1 MANTFTTLPRHPF
14 VLPKEVNLS
23 RITLIRE
30 IYRALINTGR
40 SYAAFTHKERELVDR
55 LKAKREIFDPMS
67 GYGLLMRYCSTAGI
81 KSFGVEYNLPQY
93 LWQLLCH
100 PANSENFLHAIK
112 IIRSQRARWPRTKAK
127 AVVSDE
133 FFPEESLRLLEQL
146 LDRIRQAIEKSF
158 DESTNLEQP
167 ALALL
172 LPFAGRLSCSIP
184 GDISTHTKV
193 GGMCV
198 LLDWERDYEAYLC
211 AIQTR
216 LDHIANTAVTRS
228 HKLVYGDARIYKF
241 PKQRF
246 RAMITSPPYPNH
258 RDFTSMF
265 APEHA
270 LLHELRVSENRAPR
284 QFSDRIIGSNFVS
297 NRPKNLPE
305 SKTALRF
312 LNDIKRL
319 ERNKTATYDDE
330 VYYIPYFENYF
341 IDLEKAYKNV
351 STACASSDFEGYIV
365 VVNNTHRNLVI
376 PVSEVVLEI
385 WIRLGFKATIFASNE
400 LFHIGTKNPR
410 ARGLRAK
417 HMEYIIK
424 VWR

>member
-1 MANTFTTLPRHPF
+1 MSKSPLRSPRHPY
-14 VLPKEVNLS
+14 VLPKEASLS

-40 SYAAFTHKERELVDR
+40 SYAAFTQRERELVDR
-55 LKAKREIFDPMS
+55 LKSSGEILDPMS
-67 GYGLLMRYCSTAGI
+67 GYGLLMRYCSTVGI

-93 LWQLLCH
+93 LWQILCH
-100 PANSENFLHAIK
+100 PAHTENFLRAIK
-112 IIRSQRARWPRTKAK
+112 VIRSRRARWPRP
-127 AVVSDE
+127 AVKVVASDE
-133 FFPEESLRLLEQL
+133 FFPEESLRIVGRLLRLTEQ
-146 LDRIRQAIEKSF
+146 AVEESFGEEK
-158 DESTNLEQP
+158 NLNQL
-167 ALALL
+167 AAALL
-172 LPFAGRLSCSIP
+172 LPFAGRLSCSVP

-198 LLDWERDYEAYLC
+198 FLGWESDYSAYLH
-211 AIQTR
+211 AIQNR
-216 LDHIANTAVTRS
+216 LEHIADTAVTRS
-228 HKLVYGDARIYKF
+228 HKVVHGDARTYKF
-241 PKQRF
+241 PKSRF

-258 RDFTSMF
+258 RDFITMF

-270 LLHELRVSENRAPR
+270 LLRGWGMNGNSARNQPSEH
-284 QFSDRIIGSNFVS
+284 IIGSNFVS
-297 NRPKNLPE
+297 NRPKSLPQ

-312 LNDIKRL
+312 LNDITRL
-319 ERNKTATYDDE
+319 GRNKNAEYDDK

-341 IDLEKAYKNV
+341 LDLEKAYKNV
-351 STACASSDFEGYIV
+351 SSACADSGFEGYVV

-376 PVSEVVLEI
+376 PVSEVILEI
-385 WIRLGFKATIFASNE
+385 WTALGFNASVSGSSE

-417 HMEYIIK
+417 HMEYVIK

>member
-1 MANTFTTLPRHPF
+1 MSSLSTLPRHPF

-40 SYAAFTHKERELVDR
+40 SYAAFTQKEREIVNK
-55 LKAKREIFDPMS
+55 LKTKGEIFDPMS

-100 PANSENFLHAIK
+100 PAHSENFLQAIK
-112 IIRSQRARWPRTKAK
+112 KIKSRKARWPRATVR

-133 FFPEESLRLLEQL
+133 FFPDESLRILKRLLHLTE
-146 LDRIRQAIEKSF
+146 QAIEECF
-158 DESTNLEQP
+158 DEDKSIVQL

-172 LPFAGRLSCSIP
+172 LPFAGRFSCSVP
-184 GDISTHTKV
+184 GDISTHIKV

-198 LLDWERDYEAYLC
+198 LLDWEKDYEAYLR
-211 AIQTR
+211 AAQAR
-216 LDHIANTAVTRS
+216 LEHISHTAVSRN
-228 HKLVYGDARIYKF
+228 HKLVYGDSRVFKF
-241 PKQRF
+241 PKRRF

-265 APEHA
+265 APEQA
-270 LLHELRVSENRAPR
+270 LLHELRINGGYAPKQISEH
-284 QFSDRIIGSNFVS
+284 IIGSNFVS
-297 NRPKNLPE
+297 NRPKILPE
-305 SKTALRF
+305 SKAALQF
-312 LNDIKRL
+312 LNDITRL

-351 STACASSDFEGYIV
+351 SSACAISDFEGYIV

-376 PVSEVVLEI
+376 PVSEAVLEI
-385 WIRLGFKATIFASNE
+385 WINLGFNATVSSSNE

>member
-1 MANTFTTLPRHPF
+1 LSNRLPTLPRHPF
-14 VLPKEVNLS
+14 VLPKEVTLS

-40 SYAAFTHKERELVDR
+40 SYAAFTQKERELVDR
-55 LKAKREIFDPMS
+55 LKSKGEIFDPMS

-100 PANSENFLHAIK
+100 PSYSEHFLQAIK
-112 IIRSQRARWPRTKAK
+112 IIRSRRARWPRTVLK

-133 FFPEESLRLLEQL
+133 FFPEASLRILERLLRL
-146 LDRIRQAIEKSF
+146 TKQAIEECF
-158 DESTNLEQP
+158 GEDLNIDRL

-172 LPFAGRLSCSIP
+172 LPFAGRLSCSVP

-193 GGMCV
+193 GGMCIFS
-198 LLDWERDYEAYLC
+198 DWEKDYEAYLR
-211 AIQTR
+211 AAQTR
-216 LDHIANTAVTRS
+216 LEHITLTAKTRN
-228 HKLVYGDARIYKF
+228 HKLMYGDARIYKF
-241 PKQRF
+241 PKRRF

-270 LLHELRVSENRAPR
+270 LLHELGLDGNNAPR
-284 QFSDRIIGSNFVS
+284 QFSEHIIGSNFVS
-297 NRPKNLPE
+297 NRPKIVPE
-305 SKTALRF
+305 SKAALHF
-312 LNDIKRL
+312 LNDITKL

-351 STACASSDFEGYIV
+351 SSACANADFEGYIV

-376 PVSEVVLEI
+376 PVSEVILEI
-385 WIRLGFKATIFASNE
+385 WTSLGFNATVSASNE